1 MGVIVISILGL
12 IVLFVVY
19 PLLFGALFRTGGDGA
34 GVFAIILFVVLLVV
48 VYFTYQIIE
57 TAFFELFII
66 NLPF

>member
-1 MGVIVISILGL
+1 VGR
-12 IVLFVVY
+12 
-19 PLLFGALFRTGGDGA
+19 FGKLRKNKKLPRLARVFSTREGEGAVKFAL
-34 GVFAIILFVVLLVV
+34 ILFVILLVA